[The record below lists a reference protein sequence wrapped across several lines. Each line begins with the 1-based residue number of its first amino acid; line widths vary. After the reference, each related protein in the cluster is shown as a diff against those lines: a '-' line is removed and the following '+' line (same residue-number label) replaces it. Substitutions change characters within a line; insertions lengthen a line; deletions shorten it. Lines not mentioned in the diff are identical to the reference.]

1 MAYQAIV
8 EAREAAEA
16 RQESLREAVRLGL
29 QMKREQEERKSGTS
43 ARARAEQLGPS
54 VSICGSSN
62 DVEHVHI

>member
-29 QMKREQEERKSGTS
+29 QMKREQEERKAALQQERALNSS
-43 ARARAEQLGPS
+43 ARA
-54 VSICGSSN
+54 
-62 DVEHVHI
+62 